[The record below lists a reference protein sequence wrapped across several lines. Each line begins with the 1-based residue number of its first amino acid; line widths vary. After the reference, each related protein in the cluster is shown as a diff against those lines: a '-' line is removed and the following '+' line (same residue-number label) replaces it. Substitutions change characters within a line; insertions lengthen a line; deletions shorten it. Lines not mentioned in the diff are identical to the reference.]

1 MPESVELSER
11 ELEILRLVA
20 TGASNKEIAQRLFI
34 STNTVKVHLRNIF
47 AKIGAAS
54 RTEAAMYAVAHG
66 LANGATESASPA
78 SGAETAQAAGVDLL
92 PAMSPDLPPLAVETP
107 TVPVPAWRTGRLW
120 VLLGLFGLLA
130 IASIWAFVNSVR
142 GAAEPP
148 AATNAANPPA
158 RTAAPR
164 WQARA
169 PMPTVRYGFAIAA
182 FENHIL
188 AIGGDTGEGPTA
200 VVESYD
206 PKQDVWEPLVDKPTP
221 VAEVGAAVI
230 GGLVYVPG
238 GRTGQSTVTDVLEIF
253 DPHAGE
259 WSQGPPMPQALAAY
273 AITAYEGKMYL
284 FGGWDG
290 QNYLDT
296 VFVYDPG
303 SGEWQERPPM
313 PRPRAYAGAVV
324 AMESIFVFGGTDGD
338 APLIENDRYAPNSG
352 EENAWTEA
360 APLPEGRYAM
370 GYAAV
375 AELVYVTGG
384 QSDQDDAVL
393 SNLQYLPLE
402 DRWQVFETADSRS
415 WERGSLVIYGT
426 NLHLIGGFEGGL
438 LTGRHSAYQAIYVI
452 NMPVIE

>member
-1 MPESVELSER
+1 MPESTELSER

-20 TGASNKEIAQRLFI
+20 TGASNKEIAQQLFI

-54 RTEAAMYAVAHG
+54 RTEAAMYAVANG
-66 LANGATESASPA
+66 LTNGAAESAAPEA
-78 SGAETAQAAGVDLL
+78 LQAQAIEAD
-92 PAMSPDLPPLAVETP
+92 STPLAVEAP
-107 TVPVPAWRTGRLW
+107 TASAPARRPGRLW
-120 VLLGLFGLLA
+120 ALVALFGLLA
-130 IASIWAFVNSVR
+130 IASIWTFVNSGR
-142 GAAEPP
+142 GAAETP
-148 AATNAANPPA
+148 AATLTAAPA
-158 RTAAPR
+158 RTQAPR

-169 PMPTVRYGFAIAA
+169 PMPTVRYGFAATA
-182 FENHIL
+182 FENRIL
-188 AIGGDTGEGPTA
+188 AIGGNTGEGPTS

-206 PKQDVWEPLVDKPTP
+206 PKQDVWEPLADKPTA
-221 VAEVGAAVI
+221 VSDVGAAVI

-238 GRTGQSTVTDVLEIF
+238 GRTGQDTVTGVLEIF
-253 DPHAGE
+253 DPHTGVWE
-259 WSQGPPMPQALAAY
+259 GGPPMPRALAAY
-273 AITAYEGKMYL
+273 AITAFEGKLYL

-296 VFVYDPG
+296 VYVFDPEM
-303 SGEWQERPPM
+303 GEWQERPPM
-313 PRPRAYAGAVV
+313 PRARAYAGAVV
-324 AMESIFVFGGTDGD
+324 AMENIYVFGGTDGST
-338 APLIENDRYAPNSG
+338 PLIENDRYAPNAG
-352 EENAWTEA
+352 EENAWTAA

-375 AELVYVTGG
+375 ADLVYVTGG
-384 QSDQDDAVL
+384 QSDQAGAVL

-402 DRWQVFETADSRS
+402 DRWQAFEAADTRS

-438 LTGRHSAYQAIYVI
+438 LTGRHSAYQAIYVL